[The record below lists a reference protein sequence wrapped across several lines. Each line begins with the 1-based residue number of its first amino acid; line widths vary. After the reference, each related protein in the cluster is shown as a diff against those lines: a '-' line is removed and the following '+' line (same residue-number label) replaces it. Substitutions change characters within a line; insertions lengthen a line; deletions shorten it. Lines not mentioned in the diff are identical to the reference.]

1 MLYSSS
7 YAALFKGAIPRM
19 SVTAPLFGIALL
31 AFEIQKR
38 YIMGLPLF

>member
-1 MLYSSS
+1 
-7 YAALFKGAIPRM
+7 M

-38 YIMGLPLF
+38 YIMGLPLL